1 MADPDPDEVAE
12 KRITELL
19 SKLRVLDDQIEEAKK
34 DAATNTEKDL
44 LVRQLTAQRDL
55 EGAELA
61 ELLKEQKEKKFKVEY
76 NAKLEEEKKAKTKV

>member
-44 LVRQLTAQRDL
+44 LVRQLTA
-55 EGAELA
+55 
-61 ELLKEQKEKKFKVEY
+61 
-76 NAKLEEEKKAKTKV
+76 